1 MEMGLIMTRGSAPL
15 GLELDMR
22 CAHVFVTF
30 GVELTDDHAGYG
42 RLSLHAT
49 KWEMMA
55 FDLT

>member
-1 MEMGLIMTRGSAPL
+1 MGLIMTRGSAPL